1 MTFEQRLEKM
11 RELVTWKLSRVAGT
25 VNSKMRAPVLRDW
38 TMKGATFQPGEHREF
53 WPVR

>member
-11 RELVTWKLSRVAGT
+11 RELVLWKLSRVAGT
-25 VNSKMRAPVLRDW
+25 ALSRDW
-38 TMKGATFQPGEHREF
+38 TTKGATFQPGEPREF